1 MIKLGDKVKDNIT
14 GFTGIVTGKI
24 EYLTGCIQ
32 YEIQPEGLHECRP
45 IESKWFDEYRLVVE
59 EEKEKIAKGGSGNI
73 PENKNYPSY
82 GLS

>member
-32 YEIQPEGLHECRP
+32 YEIQPEELHECRH
-45 IESKWFDEYRLVVE
+45 IESKWFDEYR
-59 EEKEKIAKGGSGNI
+59 
-73 PENKNYPSY
+73 
-82 GLS
+82 